1 MATKIR
7 LQRHGRKKRPFYHIV
22 VADTRAPRDGRFIEK
37 IGTYNPTTNPATID
51 LDVNKATEW
60 LLKGAEVTDTAG
72 AILSY
77 KGAKYKKH
85 LQVGVNKG
93 SISQED
99 ADKKFAEW
107 LAEKDGKVQSKMD
120 TLSKAADEKRASA
133 LKAET
138 EKKEARAAKIAE
150 RLAAEEAANAP
161 AEEVSEEAEATTEE
175 VIAEAATDQVATDE
189 VATEEVATDEVATDE
204 VATDEVATD
213 EVATDEAP
221 SEEAPAEEASS
232 EDAAE

>member
-120 TLSKAADEKRASA
+120 TLSKAADEKRAAA

-161 AEEVSEEAEATTEE
+161 AEEVSEEAEANTEE
-175 VIAEAATDQVATDE
+175 ASAEAATEEAT
-189 VATEEVATDEVATDE
+189 A
-204 VATDEVATD
+204 
-213 EVATDEAP
+213 EAAN
-221 SEEAPAEEASS
+221 EEAPAEEAPSEDAEAPTEEATAEAATEEAPAEEAPS

>member
-107 LAEKDGKVQSKMD
+107 LAEKDGKVQSKLD
-120 TLSKAADEKRASA
+120 TLSKAADEKRAAA

-161 AEEVSEEAEATTEE
+161 AEEAPSEEAEAPTEEATAEAATEEAPAEEAPSEEAEATTEE
-175 VIAEAATDQVATDE
+175 ATAEAATD
-189 VATEEVATDEVATDE
+189 
-204 VATDEVATD
+204 
-213 EVATDEAP
+213 EAP
-221 SEEAPAEEASS
+221 AEEAPAEEAPS

>member
-120 TLSKAADEKRASA
+120 TLSKAADEKKAAA

-161 AEEVSEEAEATTEE
+161 AEEAPSEEAEATTEE
-175 VIAEAATDQVATDE
+175 ATAEAAT
-189 VATEEVATDEVATDE
+189 
-204 VATDEVATD
+204 
-213 EVATDEAP
+213 
-221 SEEAPAEEASS
+221 EEAPAEEAPSEEAEAPTEEATAEAATDEAPAEEAPAEEAPS

>member
-120 TLSKAADEKRASA
+120 TLSKAADEKRAAA

-161 AEEVSEEAEATTEE
+161 TEEVSEEAEATTEE
-175 VIAEAATDQVATDE
+175 ATAEAAT
-189 VATEEVATDEVATDE
+189 
-204 VATDEVATD
+204 
-213 EVATDEAP
+213 
-221 SEEAPAEEASS
+221 EEAPAEEAPS